1 MEEKMIV
8 RSLSKMMFILALM
21 LLISASSFGQKLKIG
36 YVHSQKVLADYK
48 EAQDA
53 QKKLDEINRQW
64 ESEGMEMQQR
74 LQQLR
79 EQYDAQS
86 LLLSETKKKE
96 KQQEIEGL
104 FMQLQKFQRDKWDP
118 QAGEILKK
126 QAELIQPI
134 LDKINGVIKKIGDD
148 EKFDYIFDTANGG
161 ILHAGADQPD
171 LTDRVLEELNKGQSV
186 KTETSKSKDNK

>member
-1 MEEKMIV
+1 MEDKMLI
-8 RSLSKMMFILALM
+8 RNLSKLIFTLVV
-21 LLISASSFGQKLKIG
+21 LLIISAPSFGQKLKIG

-53 QKKLDEINRQW
+53 QTKLDEINRQW
-64 ESEGMEMQQR
+64 ETEGMEMQQR

-86 LLLSETKKKE
+86 LLLSEAKKKE

-104 FMQLQKFQRDKWDP
+104 YLQLQKFQRDKWDP

-134 LDKINGVIKKIGDD
+134 LDKINEVIKKIGED

-171 LTDRVLEELNKGQSV
+171 LTDRVLEELNKGQAV
-186 KTETSKSKDNK
+186 KTEAPKGKNN

>member
-1 MEEKMIV
+1 MEDKMIV
-8 RSLSKMMFILALM
+8 RNLSKLIFILALM
-21 LLISASSFGQKLKIG
+21 FLVSAPGFAQNLKIG
-36 YVHSQKVLADYK
+36 YVHSQKVLSELK
-48 EAQDA
+48 EWQDA

-64 ESEGMEMQQR
+64 ENEGLEMQQR

-104 FMQLQKFQRDKWDP
+104 FLQLQKFQRDKWDP
-118 QAGEILKK
+118 QSGEILKK

-134 LDKINGVIKKIGDD
+134 LDKINGVIVKIGED
-148 EKFDYIFDTANGG
+148 EKFDYIFDTANGA
-161 ILHAGADQPD
+161 ILHAGSDQPD
-171 LTDRVLEELNKGQSV
+171 LTDRVLAELNKGQTV
-186 KTETSKSKDNK
+186 KTETSKGKD

>member
-1 MEEKMIV
+1 MLFSNLK
-8 RSLSKMMFILALM
+8 KAILALTLM
-21 LLISASSFGQKLKIG
+21 LVFVVPGFGQKLKIG

-64 ESEGMEMQQR
+64 ESEGMEMQQK
-74 LQQLR
+74 LQTMR

-134 LDKINGVIKKIGDD
+134 LDRINGVIKKIGDD
-148 EKFDYIFDTANGG
+148 EKFDYIFDTATGG

-171 LTDRVLEELNKGQSV
+171 LTERVLEELNKGQTV
-186 KTETSKSKDNK
+186 KTEAPKSKDNK